1 MFIMAM
7 GRLYEKLAVKLTDW
21 GEAQT
26 VFSFMNNIHRIT
38 RNAQNADG
46 V

>member
-21 GEAQT
+21 GEAQA
-26 VFSFMNNIHRIT
+26 FSHS
-38 RNAQNADG
+38 
-46 V
+46 